1 MMSQAVESKRGKQG
15 KGKTARL
22 RETALSTGLIA
33 MAWLSH
39 NSTKDICKELCLDN
53 TLAIDNVAVFLLRL
67 L

>member
-1 MMSQAVESKRGKQG
+1 MMSQAVESNRGKQG

-39 NSTKDICKELCLDN
+39 NSTKD
-53 TLAIDNVAVFLLRL
+53 
-67 L
+67 